1 MIKVWI
7 TILRPF
13 NVLITGTAVFIGA
26 LLTGSITPLS
36 KIILAMVS
44 AAFICAG
51 GNVENDYFDV
61 EIDRIN
67 KPYRPIPSGRI
78 KRKHALLFSIILT
91 IIGLAIAIFITSKA
105 LLLAICAVILLLAY
119 NAYLKKN
126 VGLIGNMA
134 VSITATLSIVYG
146 GIAVGRIEGI
156 LFPAFFAFL
165 FHLGREII
173 KDIEDI
179 SGDRMAKSCSIPS
192 HYSLEK
198 SYYIG
203 FIPLFLLLVITP
215 LPYFLNMYNLF
226 YLLVVIP
233 LVDLLLL
240 FSFLFFRK
248 KLDSINLHKLSNIL
262 KLGMVFGLF
271 SLIIGTF

>member
-119 NAYLKKN
+119 NA
-126 VGLIGNMA
+126 
-134 VSITATLSIVYG
+134 
-146 GIAVGRIEGI
+146 
-156 LFPAFFAFL
+156 
-165 FHLGREII
+165 
-173 KDIEDI
+173 
-179 SGDRMAKSCSIPS
+179 
-192 HYSLEK
+192 
-198 SYYIG
+198 
-203 FIPLFLLLVITP
+203 
-215 LPYFLNMYNLF
+215 
-226 YLLVVIP
+226 
-233 LVDLLLL
+233 
-240 FSFLFFRK
+240 
-248 KLDSINLHKLSNIL
+248 
-262 KLGMVFGLF
+262 
-271 SLIIGTF
+271 